1 MEFRLICPRDGEVE
15 LGLEDVSAVVFH
27 DPSSCDIVFICPHC
41 GTALRATVE
50 VPHLFRV
57 AMELVRLGEVEA
69 RIEAVIREG
78 FDEDAGGENAAPGD
92 VEGDAAERER
102 MIEAYCEYFRRQL
115 SQVMCVEDLLAEIDA
130 R

>member
-27 DPSSCDIVFICPHC
+27 DPSNCDIVFICPHC

-78 FDEDAGGENAAPGD
+78 FDEGAEDTDASAGDLADAAPS
-92 VEGDAAERER
+92 ER

-115 SQVMCVEDLLAEIDA
+115 TGVTCVEDLLAEIDA